1 MNRGKKKSKTTGAD
15 KLFHAINY
23 TVFALISLI
32 FAYPFYYIIINTIS
46 NNDLVDLGRVLF
58 WPKGIHFSNYAQIF
72 QIKGIGSAA
81 LISLMRTVLGTFLSV
96 MGASYLGYLFS
107 KQKMW
112 HHKFWYRFVI
122 ITMYFTAGL
131 IPVYLNIKMLGLINS
146 FWVYVIPGMF
156 PVYNMVLVKTYM
168 ENIPAALEESAAID
182 GAGYFRRYLF
192 IMLPMSLPILATIA
206 VFIAVGQWSAFM
218 DTVLYINTSRLYTL
232 QYRLYQYFHQVDAIV
247 QQIENGMVNESQIS
261 NMITPTSV
269 RLTATVVITLP
280 IMFVY
285 PFMQRYFMKGIMIGA
300 IKG

>member
-1 MNRGKKKSKTTGAD
+1 
-15 KLFHAINY
+15 
-23 TVFALISLI
+23 
-32 FAYPFYYIIINTIS
+32 
-46 NNDLVDLGRVLF
+46 
-58 WPKGIHFSNYAQIF
+58 
-72 QIKGIGSAA
+72 
-81 LISLMRTVLGTFLSV
+81 
-96 MGASYLGYLFS
+96 
-107 KQKMW
+107 
-112 HHKFWYRFVI
+112 
-122 ITMYFTAGL
+122 
-131 IPVYLNIKMLGLINS
+131 MLGLINS